1 MDGTKFDSVAR
12 ALAATKGRRS
22 LIKGLAGAALAGGAA
37 IGGAAGPGAATVSC
51 NTDEKCGAKCGTER
65 ALCCN
70 GKCIRGGC
78 GPDRALN
85 LATCKCCRV
94 DEVGRPTNTGCTA
107 PKYCGA

>member
-1 MDGTKFDSVAR
+1 MDGTKFDSVTR
-12 ALAATKGRRS
+12 ALATAKGRRS

-37 IGGAAGPGAATVSC
+37 IGGAAGAAAATVSC
-51 NTDEKCGAKCGTER
+51 NTDEKCEAKCGRES

-70 GKCIRGGC
+70 GKCILGGC

-85 LATCKCCRV
+85 SKTCKCCRV
-94 DEVGRPTNTGCTA
+94 DEQGRPTNTGCTA